1 VFEAF
6 AAGLPIVASA
16 VGGIPAAV
24 GDAALLVDP
33 GDARAASEALRRVAA
48 DPDLRRRLVEDG
60 RRRVGEHTLE
70 RESQRLADF
79 LEG

>member
-1 VFEAF
+1 
-6 AAGLPIVASA
+6 VASA

-33 GDARAASEALRRVAA
+33 GDARAAGDALRRVAG
-48 DPDLRRRLVEDG
+48 DPELRERLVRDG

-70 RESQRLADF
+70 RESARLAEF
-79 LEG
+79 LEGA